1 MLILDRVGKT
11 YPNGV
16 HALENFS
23 ARIQPGEI
31 VAIIG
36 GSGCGKSTLLRT
48 ISGLDRATTG
58 SVTLDTI
65 SIAAPHERSASSF
78 RNRGCSRGSVLPAIS
93 ASD

>member
-36 GSGCGKSTLLRT
+36 RLRLRKIDVAANDLRT
-48 ISGLDRATTG
+48 
-58 SVTLDTI
+58 
-65 SIAAPHERSASSF
+65 
-78 RNRGCSRGSVLPAIS
+78 
-93 ASD
+93 